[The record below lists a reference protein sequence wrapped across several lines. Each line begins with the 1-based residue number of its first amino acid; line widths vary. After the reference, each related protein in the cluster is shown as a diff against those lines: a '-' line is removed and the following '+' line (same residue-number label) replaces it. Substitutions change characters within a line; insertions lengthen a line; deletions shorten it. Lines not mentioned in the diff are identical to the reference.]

1 MLKSSQILLICNA
14 MFVAALLVF
23 RGLRLIAWAI
33 YAVHYGNSNVSINS
47 LIATMREDNLNEYD
61 KYIGKVYKN
70 IKEREKQDAE
80 FAQRLSEY
88 RETE

>member
-1 MLKSSQILLICNA
+1 MLKSSQILLMCNA
-14 MFVAALLVF
+14 LFVAALLVF

-33 YAVHYGNSNVSINS
+33 YVAHYGNNNVSINT

-61 KYIGKVYKN
+61 KYIGNVYKN
-70 IKEREKQDAE
+70 IKERERDDAE
-80 FAQRLSEY
+80 FAKRLSEY